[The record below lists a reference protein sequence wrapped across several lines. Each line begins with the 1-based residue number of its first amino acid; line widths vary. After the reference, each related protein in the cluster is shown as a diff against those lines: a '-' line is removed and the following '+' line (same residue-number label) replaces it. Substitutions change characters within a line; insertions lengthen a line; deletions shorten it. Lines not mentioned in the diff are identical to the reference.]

1 MQNALQREIINMIR
15 IRILGSASGIPTE
28 KRFNESVLISVDE
41 KVLILLDCGEPCA
54 ARLVQLGEN
63 YNDISSIFISHLH
76 SDHIAGIPM
85 LIQTMQIRKREK
97 PLNLFM
103 PGEGIERLKKYLEMV
118 YLMED
123 VLPFNMNIT
132 GIETG
137 TVREDAGIK
146 VSAFSNGHLE
156 KAFPS
161 EFKEKYPDNRC
172 ESYSYLVE
180 TAGMRI
186 AYSGDIASMNDMD
199 ALIEKLDCLILEF
212 AHIPP
217 ENMFE
222 YLADKSIKRI
232 VLTHIHPDFDKRD
245 DEILMMG
252 EKILGKKVI
261 VACDGTEINL

>member
-1 MQNALQREIINMIR
+1 MIR
-15 IRILGSASGIPTE
+15 VRILGSASGIPTE

-63 YNDISSIFISHLH
+63 YNNIDSIFISHLH
-76 SDHIAGIPM
+76 SDHVAGLPM
-85 LIQTMQIRKREK
+85 LIQTMQLRSRKK

-132 GIETG
+132 GIKTG
-137 TVREDAGIK
+137 TVREDTGVK
-146 VSAFSNGHLE
+146 VSAFSNGHL
-156 KAFPS
+156 KNLVS
-161 EFKEKYPDNRC
+161 RLSEKYPENLG

-180 TAGMRI
+180 ADGKRI
-186 AYSGDIASMNDMD
+186 AYSGDIASMNELD

-217 ENMFE
+217 ENIFE
-222 YLADKSIKRI
+222 YLANKSIKRV

-245 DEILMMG
+245 DEILRMG
-252 EKILGKKVI
+252 EKALGKKVI
-261 VACDGTEINL
+261 VACDGMEVRL